1 MPHSQG
7 DRLLPNEE
15 FVRGDQLVSSDG
27 RFRLEFDGSGRL
39 RVRAFFSTGGPRDLF
54 LVGPGIRLSMEE
66 FIEHTSVQRP
76 ITGQPRLSDGQTFV
90 WSASPLNFSSHVHN
104 HALIMQSDGNLVLY
118 GITVNG
124 AVFANWA
131 NLRGDQLPDRASGF
145 ANAVIPDTQTVTFPP
160 GTLIL
165 GTGQGEGEVL
175 NDSGHTVG
183 MRSGEQFIRVSNG
196 ETVSST
202 VAAGDVAVDTY
213 NFTDTSV
220 THHTGDAI
228 GVSNDRGRW
237 RLLLSATGL
246 RLRAP
251 GPTPPGEDIAV
262 DLSQFRTRSNER

>member
-27 RFRLEFDGSGRL
+27 RFRLEFDGGGRL
-39 RVRAFFSTGGPRDLF
+39 RVRAFFSNGGPRDLF
-54 LVGPGIRLSMEE
+54 LVGPGIRLSMGE

-90 WSASPLNFSSHVHN
+90 WSASPLNYSSHVHN
-104 HALIMQSDGNLVLY
+104 HALIMQSDGNFVLY

-131 NLRGDQLPDRASGF
+131 SLRGDQLPDRSSGF
-145 ANAVIPDTQTVTFPP
+145 ANAVIPNSQTVTFPP

-165 GTGQGEGEVL
+165 GAGQGQGEVL
-175 NDSGHTVG
+175 NNSGSVVG
-183 MRSGEQFIRVSNG
+183 MRSGQQFVKVENG
-196 ETVSST
+196 QTVSST
-202 VAAGDVAVDTY
+202 VPAGEVAVDTY
-213 NFTDTSV
+213 SFTETSV
-220 THHTGDAI
+220 THHNDDAT

-237 RLLLSATGL
+237 RLSLVGGRLRLLSPGL
-246 RLRAP
+246 A
-251 GPTPPGEDIAV
+251 PPGEDIAV
-262 DLSQFRTRSNER
+262 DLSQFRVSSCEN